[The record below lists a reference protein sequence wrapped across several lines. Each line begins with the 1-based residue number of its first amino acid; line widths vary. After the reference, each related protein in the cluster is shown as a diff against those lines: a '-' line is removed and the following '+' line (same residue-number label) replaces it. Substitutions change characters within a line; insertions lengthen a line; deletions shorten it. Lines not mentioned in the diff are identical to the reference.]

1 MSFALTATQIAVI
14 AVGVAAVS
22 AGVGAYASISQG
34 DAADNAAKAKADQE
48 EFAAKDREI
57 TRRKQLLKAMASQ
70 NAMSAA
76 GGVRAYEGSQL
87 NMLKTDMGAYSYD
100 ASMDRGTTD
109 TNKAW
114 MLYGGQV
121 AKNAGYLGAAATGIS
136 AIGSIASLGA
146 AGGGGGTNT
155 GGFNHLRS
163 GNGPTQIPLGKP

>member
-1 MSFALTATQIAVI
+1 MSFVNVALVVAV
-14 AVGVAAVS
+14 VASTAVS
-22 AGVGAYASISQG
+22 IYSQVEQG
-34 DAADNAAKAKADQE
+34 EAADNAAKAKADQE

-57 TRRKQLLKAMASQ
+57 TRRKQLLAAMASQ

-76 GGVRAYEGSQL
+76 GGVRAYEGSRL
-87 NMLKTDMGAYSYD
+87 NMLKSDFSNYSYD

-114 MLYGGQV
+114 MLYGGKV
-121 AKNAGYLGAAATGIS
+121 ARNTGYLGAAASGIS

-146 AGGGGGTNT
+146 GASGGTNT

>member
-1 MSFALTATQIAVI
+1 MRYGLVAVAVVAT
-14 AVGVAAVS
+14 VASTAVS
-22 AGVGAYASISQG
+22 IYSAIEQG
-34 DAADNAAKAKADQE
+34 EAADNAAKAKADQE

-57 TRRKQLLKAMASQ
+57 TRRKQLLAAMASQ

-76 GGVRAYEGSQL
+76 GGVRAYEGSRL
-87 NMLKTDMGAYSYD
+87 NMLKSDFSNYSYD

-114 MLYGGQV
+114 MLYGGKV
-121 AKNAGYLGAAATGIS
+121 ARNTGYLGAAASGIS

-146 AGGGGGTNT
+146 GASGGTNT

>member
-1 MSFALTATQIAVI
+1 MSFAYVAVALVVTTVASTGVSIYSAIA
-14 AVGVAAVS
+14 
-22 AGVGAYASISQG
+22 QG
-34 DAADNAAKAKADQE
+34 EAADNAAKTKADQE

-87 NMLKTDMGAYSYD
+87 NMLKSDMGNYAYD

-121 AKNAGYLGAAATGIS
+121 AKNAGYLGAAASGIS
-136 AIGSIASLGA
+136 AIGSLASLGA
-146 AGGGGGTNT
+146 GASAGAGSTQPSV
-155 GGFNHLRS
+155 RS
-163 GNGPTQIPLGKP
+163 VNSPSYSQVFGK

>member
-1 MSFALTATQIAVI
+1 MSFINVAIAV
-14 AVGVAAVS
+14 AVVVS
-22 AGVGAYASISQG
+22 AGVSVYSAVEQG
-34 DAADNAAKAKADQE
+34 EAADNAAKAKADQE

-57 TRRKQLLKAMASQ
+57 TRRKRLLAAMASQ

-114 MLYGGQV
+114 MLYGGRV
-121 AKNAGYLGAAATGIS
+121 AKNTGYLGAAASGIS
-136 AIGSIASLGA
+136 AIGSLASLGGPSA
-146 AGGGGGTNT
+146 KVTSTPGVGNPTMGQAIPMGS
-155 GGFNHLRS
+155 LRS
-163 GNGPTQIPLGKP
+163 SNLLTR

>member
-1 MSFALTATQIAVI
+1 MSYLNVALIV
-14 AVGVAAVS
+14 VAAVG
-22 AGVGAYASISQG
+22 AGVSAYSAVEQG
-34 DAADNAAKAKADQE
+34 EAADNAAKAKADQE

-87 NMLKTDMGAYSYD
+87 NMLKTDMGNYAYD

-114 MLYGGQV
+114 TLYGGRV
-121 AKNAGYLGAAATGIS
+121 DRTTGYLGAAASGIN
-136 AIGSIASLGA
+136 AIGSLASLG
-146 AGGGGGTNT
+146 GPSGGGGTSTPGT
-155 GGFNHLRS
+155 GNPSMGQAVPMGSLRS
-163 GNGPTQIPLGKP
+163 SNLLR

>member
-1 MSFALTATQIAVI
+1 MSFVNVAIVLVATTVVSTGVSIYSAIA
-14 AVGVAAVS
+14 
-22 AGVGAYASISQG
+22 QG
-34 DAADNAAKAKADQE
+34 EAADNAAKTKADQE

-87 NMLKTDMGAYSYD
+87 NMLKSDMGNYAYD

-114 MLYGGQV
+114 MLYGGRV
-121 AKNAGYLGAAATGIS
+121 AKNTGYLGAAASGIS
-136 AIGSIASLGA
+136 AIGSLASLGKPS
-146 AGGGGGTNT
+146 AGGDTSGNNLASRNPAT
-155 GGFNHLRS
+155 GGFNTRR
-163 GNGPTQIPLGKP
+163 G